1 MCFHALSHA
10 ERAFFIFLLEVNSH
24 MPSAKILA
32 QKQQAVVEL
41 TEKLKGAAAGVILD
55 YQGINVAD
63 DTALRNEFRKA
74 GIEYAVIKNSLL
86 RFAAQNAD
94 LAELDKVLEG
104 TTSLAI
110 SANDTLAPAKV
121 VATFMEKNQS
131 VRIKAGFYDGK
142 VVDAD
147 TVVALSKIPPKEVL
161 ISKMLGSFNSP
172 ITSLVIA
179 LDAIREKNEQLA
191 G

>member
-1 MCFHALSHA
+1 
-10 ERAFFIFLLEVNSH
+10 

>member
-1 MCFHALSHA
+1 
-10 ERAFFIFLLEVNSH
+10 

-55 YQGINVAD
+55 YQRINVAD

>member
-1 MCFHALSHA
+1 
-10 ERAFFIFLLEVNSH
+10 

-32 QKQQAVVEL
+32 KKQQAVVEL
-41 TEKLKGAAAGVILD
+41 TEKLKGASAGVVLD

-86 RFAAQNAD
+86 RFAAQNAELND
-94 LAELDKVLEG
+94 LDKVLEG

-110 SANDTLAPAKV
+110 SATDTLAPAKV
-121 VATFMEKNQS
+121 VAAFLDKNQS
-131 VRIKAGFYDGK
+131 IRIKAGFYDGK

-147 TVVALSKIPPKEVL
+147 TVMALSKIPPKEVL

>member
-1 MCFHALSHA
+1 MKKINALKAAISAAGCFAIAGCASGGAARTAAQEMRFEYPQDSQHFSENDGAITFSLDVPSGNYDVVIDSDA
-10 ERAFFIFLLEVNSH
+10 STVISERIGGIE
-24 MPSAKILA
+24 
-32 QKQQAVVEL
+32 
-41 TEKLKGAAAGVILD
+41 AAAGIKKEGKSFKVAVCDGVLD
-55 YQGINVAD
+55 
-63 DTALRNEFRKA
+63 LSFSE
-74 GIEYAVIKNSLL
+74 
-86 RFAAQNAD
+86 
-94 LAELDKVLEG
+94 
-104 TTSLAI
+104 
-110 SANDTLAPAKV
+110 PAHVK
-121 VATFMEKNQS
+121 S